1 MWSIQRL
8 ALPTVATL
16 VIGCGGGGSEWAGT
30 VTDSAGVT
38 IVQNVEDPIWT
49 ESSAWTLEEELSIGE
64 TEGRPEYQFGQIGTI
79 GVGSDGRLFVMDV
92 QGQHVK
98 VFSPD
103 GQFDRTI
110 GGPGAGPGEIGAG
123 AVFVL
128 VGVGDTVFVPDMAN
142 RRINRYAP
150 DGSPLT
156 SSPLEIEKG
165 LPMVYQSTPSGHIAA
180 QVRSLSLPDRPAPDT
195 LDRIMLLESDG
206 TFGDTLLEFPSGG
219 TLNLGGQS
227 PEINLYSPEPAWDVT
242 DDLRVLYGI
251 NDDYRIGMYGT
262 EGGLQR
268 VIRMPFERQPVSDN
282 DRQAVMTAL
291 ERAWVDAGVP
301 PQMLPQLRSIVHFA
315 EFFPAFSSVQVG
327 PRGSIWVQHV
337 QSAAGLTDEELAQF
351 NVTED
356 TGSPDWDVFDADGRF
371 LGIVS
376 MPSRF
381 QPRQFVGDR
390 IFGVWRN
397 ELDVQFAMQLRVV
410 GIPGAE
416 G

>member
-1 MWSIQRL
+1 MSMARRIGAAVAGL
-8 ALPTVATL
+8 AIAA
-16 VIGCGGGGSEWAGT
+16 CGGGADWTGT
-30 VTDSAGVT
+30 VTDSAGVA
-38 IVQNVEDPIWT
+38 IVQNAENPIWT

-64 TEGRPEYQFGQIGTI
+64 TEGQPEYQFGQIGTVA
-79 GVGSDGRLFVMDV
+79 VGSDGRLFVMDM

-98 VFSPD
+98 VFTPD

-142 RRINRYAP
+142 RRINRYGP

-165 LPMVYQSTPSGHIAA
+165 LPMVFQATPSGTIAA
-180 QVRSLSLPDRPAPDT
+180 QVRSLSLPNRPAPDT

-219 TLNLGGQS
+219 TLDFGGGS
-227 PEINLYSPEPAWDVT
+227 PEINLYSPEPAWDLT

-251 NDDYRIGMYGT
+251 NDEYRIGLYGT
-262 EGGLQR
+262 EGELQR
-268 VIRMPFERQPVSDN
+268 VITMPFEREPVSDN

-301 PQMLPQLRSIVHFA
+301 PQMLPQLRTMVHFA

-337 QSAAGLTDEELAQF
+337 QSAAGLTEEELAEF
-351 NVTED
+351 NVMED

-376 MPSRF
+376 MPPRF
-381 QPRQFVGDR
+381 QPRHFVGDR

-410 GIPGAE
+410 GIPGVE